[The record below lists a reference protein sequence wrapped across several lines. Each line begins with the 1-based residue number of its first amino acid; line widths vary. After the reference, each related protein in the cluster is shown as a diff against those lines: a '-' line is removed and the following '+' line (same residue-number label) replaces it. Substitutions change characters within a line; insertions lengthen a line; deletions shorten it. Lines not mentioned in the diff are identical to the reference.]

1 MLKEWLKAMMIFLKN
16 GHHVIIRDVNNRKF
30 SMWSIFGFYCLFIVL
45 SLIVAFSLPQG
56 ISDNFIDYI
65 KDIFAIFIGFFVTA
79 LTLIYDK
86 LNVTKLPKK
95 ESIDRM
101 SVNKRPSSVDIIR
114 MKQEHNYVIRFFYSI
129 GFNIL
134 FATITLLL
142 LIPNIFWKDFFSLD
156 ISEYGFVHK
165 IKDVD
170 CESILLG
177 GHIVFLFVYRL
188 VVILLIANVFFY
200 TVYMITSLLQV
211 LILKKKI

>member
-16 GHHVIIRDVNNRKF
+16 GHYVIIRDVNNRKF
-30 SMWSIFGFYCLFIVL
+30 FMWSIFGFYCLFIVL

-101 SVNKRPSSVDIIR
+101 PVNRRPSSEDIVR
-114 MKQEHNYVIRFFYSI
+114 LKQEHNYVIRFFI
-129 GFNIL
+129 
-134 FATITLLL
+134 
-142 LIPNIFWKDFFSLD
+142 
-156 ISEYGFVHK
+156 
-165 IKDVD
+165 
-170 CESILLG
+170 
-177 GHIVFLFVYRL
+177 
-188 VVILLIANVFFY
+188 
-200 TVYMITSLLQV
+200 Q
-211 LILKKKI
+211 

>member
-16 GHHVIIRDVNNRKF
+16 GHYVIIRDVNNRKF

-101 SVNKRPSSVDIIR
+101 PVNRRPSSEDIVR
-114 MKQEHNYVIRFFYSI
+114 LKQEHNYVIRFFYSI

-156 ISEYGFVHK
+156 I
-165 IKDVD
+165 D
-170 CESILLG
+170 CESVLLG
-177 GHIVFLFVYRL
+177 GHIILLFVYRL

>member
-16 GHHVIIRDVNNRKF
+16 GHYVIIRDVNNRKF

-101 SVNKRPSSVDIIR
+101 PLNRRPSSEDIVR
-114 MKQEHNYVIRFFYSI
+114 LKQEHNYVIRFFI
-129 GFNIL
+129 
-134 FATITLLL
+134 
-142 LIPNIFWKDFFSLD
+142 
-156 ISEYGFVHK
+156 
-165 IKDVD
+165 
-170 CESILLG
+170 
-177 GHIVFLFVYRL
+177 
-188 VVILLIANVFFY
+188 
-200 TVYMITSLLQV
+200 Q
-211 LILKKKI
+211 